1 MLKDEERLML
11 NRKRPEMTH
20 YLKTTGG
27 DSGGARMRGVY
38 KLGTICAVLLM
49 MIAAGSPRAV
59 FAQQADNIV
68 VDSGGGKVTLKVN
81 NTTVVRT
88 TRPYKRVS
96 VGQPDIAD
104 FNAIAPTSILL
115 TAKKP
120 GTTQLIIWDEQ
131 ERSQLMDVVVQMDL
145 EALKEEYKAA
155 FPNSKIEVTYS
166 SNTIILRGQ
175 VRDLDAAD
183 HAVQLATPF
192 AGRVV
197 NMLEVAGGQQVM
209 LQVKFAEISRSATH
223 ALGINGAYVDGAFIG
238 ANNIAG
244 LNPLSTFSPG
254 NVGDNPAAAGR
265 ALREQSINPSVT
277 LFGAGQIG
285 SFYLQSFIEALRQN
299 NLLRI
304 LAEPNLTAIS
314 GQEAT
319 FLAGGEFPIPVS
331 QGGSTSG
338 GGAAIT
344 IEFREFGA
352 MLRFVPVVLGDGR
365 IRLKVA
371 PEVSDLDF
379 TTAVRFGGFVVP
391 GLSQRRV
398 STTVEL
404 ADGQSFAIAGLLN
417 NTVTAT
423 KDVVPLLG
431 DLPVVGPL
439 FRSVRYQR
447 KETELVVIVTPRLV
461 APLNPA
467 QVPLLPGEKW
477 KHPSEYELF
486 WKQDV
491 GGPQKTG
498 TDPASK
504 NPPRS
509 APLFYGD
516 YGFTPAQGASASIN
530 EAYTD

>member
-1 MLKDEERLML
+1 MIHQSKTRIRGCLWLAML
-11 NRKRPEMTH
+11 
-20 YLKTTGG
+20 
-27 DSGGARMRGVY
+27 
-38 KLGTICAVLLM
+38 CAAFMMVL
-49 MIAAGSPRAV
+49 AFTAPRAAI
-59 FAQQADNIV
+59 AQQAADAIV
-68 VDSGGGKVTLKVN
+68 ANADGGKVTLKVN
-81 NTTVVRT
+81 NTTVVKT
-88 TRPYKRVS
+88 VRPYKRVS
-96 VGQPDIAD
+96 VGQPEIAD

-131 ERSQLMDVVVQMDL
+131 ERSQILDVNVTMDL
-145 EALKEEYKAA
+145 DALKDQYKLA
-155 FPNSKIEVTYS
+155 FPNAKIDVAYS
-166 SNTIILRGQ
+166 GGTILLRGQ
-175 VRDLDAAD
+175 VADLDAAD
-183 HAVQLATPF
+183 HAVQIATPY
-192 AGRVV
+192 AGKVV

-209 LQVKFAEISRSATH
+209 LQVRFAEISRSATH

-238 ANNIAG
+238 ASNIAG
-244 LNPLSTFSPG
+244 LNPLNTFSPG
-254 NVGDNPAAAGR
+254 NVGDNPATAGR
-265 ALREQSINPSVT
+265 ALREQGINPSVT

-285 SFYLQSFIEALRQN
+285 SFYLQNFIEALRQN

-331 QGGSTSG
+331 QGGNTSG

-352 MLRFVPVVLGDGR
+352 KLRFVPLVLGDGR

-391 GLSQRRV
+391 GLSQRKV
-398 STTVEL
+398 TTTVEL

-417 NTVTAT
+417 NNVTAT
-423 KDVVPLLG
+423 KDVVPVLG
-431 DLPVVGPL
+431 DLPIVGPL

-447 KETELVVIVTPRLV
+447 KETELVVIVTPHLV
-461 APLNPA
+461 APLNPS

-477 KHPSEYELF
+477 HHPTEAELF
-486 WKQDV
+486 WRQDI
-491 GGPQKTG
+491 GHPENAN
-498 TDPASK
+498 TDPKAK
-504 NPPRS
+504 TPPRS
-509 APLFYGD
+509 APLFYGQ
-516 YGFTPAQGASASIN
+516 YGFSAVGPASASTDEN
-530 EAYTD
+530 YTD